1 LLSCLIV
8 EYLAYLIIMSIV
20 SAAIFKRVRF
30 FDPILL
36 LMLIFLTIH
45 PFFKIIYCVV
55 KIYVIKYLI
64 NHTNAVKAPT
74 LSDFIYAIVGFMPDF
89 CFVISTILS
98 CALEVKYY
106 I

>member
-1 LLSCLIV
+1 M
-8 EYLAYLIIMSIV
+8 AFLIIMSIV

-30 FDPILL
+30 YDPILL

-45 PFFKIIYCVV
+45 PFFKLIYCGVN
-55 KIYVIKYLI
+55 IYVIKYLMK
-64 NHTNAVKAPT
+64 HTNAIRVPNI
-74 LSDFIYAIVGFMPDF
+74 SDFIYNLFGFVPDF